1 MFVILDVTMGF
12 KVVIVTFFQTEDT
25 GVFDGFAV
33 GFEVVTFLED
43 AGVVDEFPLLLED
56 SPV

>member
-12 KVVIVTFFQTEDT
+12 KVVIVTFFQTGDT

-33 GFEVVTFLED
+33 GSGRED
-43 AGVVDEFPLLLED
+43 TKLVKGR
-56 SPV
+56 STK

>member
-12 KVVIVTFFQTEDT
+12 KVVIVTFFQTGDT

-33 GFEVVTFLED
+33 GFEVVTFPED